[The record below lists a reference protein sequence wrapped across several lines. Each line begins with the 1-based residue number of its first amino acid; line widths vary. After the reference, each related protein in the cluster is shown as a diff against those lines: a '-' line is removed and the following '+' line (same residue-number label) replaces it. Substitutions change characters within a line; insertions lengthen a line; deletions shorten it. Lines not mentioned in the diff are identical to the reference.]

1 MSGIGLYLNFVV
13 KYITIQN
20 LLLWGCVALI
30 SGALCFW
37 AVKAG
42 KMKRKNAVLLVLLI
56 LYLTFVVTI
65 TLLNRT
71 PTGKPRYMLKLFWA
85 YRYIR
90 AGRTTLL
97 AEKLWNVL
105 FFIPVGLVL
114 ANLLPRGKYGG
125 SVVLAAVMSAGIE
138 LAQLLSHR
146 GLFEYDDMICNTLG
160 AGMGVLLYFLWGKGK
175 KRLADSRQKT

>member
-1 MSGIGLYLNFVV
+1 MSGIGLYLNSVV
-13 KYITIQN
+13 KHITIQN
-20 LLLWGCVALI
+20 LLLWGLVGLI

-42 KMKRKNAVLLVLLI
+42 KMKKKSAVLLVLLI
-56 LYLTFVVTI
+56 LYITFVVTI

-71 PTGKPRYMLKLFWA
+71 PTKRPRYMLKLFWA

-90 AGRTTLL
+90 AGRTTIL

-114 ANLLPRGKYGG
+114 ANLLPRGKYWG
-125 SVVLAAVMSAGIE
+125 SVVLAAILSAGIE

-146 GLFEYDDMICNTLG
+146 GLFEYDDMLCNTLG
-160 AGMGVLLYFLWGKGK
+160 AALGVLWYFLWGKGK
-175 KRLADSRQKT
+175 RSLADTRKKT